1 MAGAI
6 VCAGGVTADSMECIG
21 CRLSVRMTAVEYLL
35 PDAPTC
41 DLAYHALD
49 IRMGNR
55 YARGIDMATETK
67 RMFDLHCDTLDR
79 LCGAAE
85 GKPFN
90 EADGEIDPALLSD
103 LESNVADISL
113 ERMEGARWCQCFGV
127 FMPDELRGP
136 AATGFFDRIYGFFLR
151 QMERH
156 DRHIVQVRDAAGI
169 DRAFAEDKHAALLT
183 VEGGSVL
190 AGDLGRIE
198 LLVERGVRIMSMTW
212 NGPNEL
218 ASGNATMRGLTR
230 TGRMAIPAL
239 EEAGIIIDVSHLND
253 TGFWELAH
261 LVQRPIVATHSNS
274 RAVCDHPRN
283 LTDDQFA
290 FIVECGGLVGIN
302 FCKEFLVHGI
312 SDPKPDHLLQHVDH
326 LLNRDGEDVLALGS
340 DYDGADLPSW
350 LAPCDK
356 MLDLHDLLAHE
367 FGDEIARKICF
378 GNAYAFLERECGEA

>member
-1 MAGAI
+1 
-6 VCAGGVTADSMECIG
+6 
-21 CRLSVRMTAVEYLL
+21 MT
-35 PDAPTC
+35 T
-41 DLAYHALD
+41 
-49 IRMGNR
+49 G
-55 YARGIDMATETK
+55 TK
-67 RMFDLHCDTLDR
+67 RFFDLHCDTLDR
-79 LCGAAE
+79 LCEAAA
-85 GKPFN
+85 GRPFN
-90 EADGEIDPALLSD
+90 EGDADIDPALLSD

-136 AATGFFDRIYGFFLR
+136 AATAFFDRVYDFFLQ

-156 DRHIVQVRDAAGI
+156 DRHIVQVGDAAGI
-169 DRAFAEDKHAALLT
+169 DRAFAEGKHAALLT

-190 AGDLGRIE
+190 AGDLDRIG

-218 ASGNATMRGLTR
+218 ASGNVTMQGLTR

-290 FIVECGGLVGIN
+290 FIVECEGLVGIN
-302 FCKEFLVHGI
+302 FCKDFLVHGI
-312 SDPKPDHLLQHVDH
+312 RDPKPDHLLRHVDH

-356 MLDLHDLLAHE
+356 MPDLHDLLASE
-367 FGDEIARKICF
+367 FGEEIAAKICF
-378 GNAYAFLERECGEA
+378 GNAHAFLERVCGSA